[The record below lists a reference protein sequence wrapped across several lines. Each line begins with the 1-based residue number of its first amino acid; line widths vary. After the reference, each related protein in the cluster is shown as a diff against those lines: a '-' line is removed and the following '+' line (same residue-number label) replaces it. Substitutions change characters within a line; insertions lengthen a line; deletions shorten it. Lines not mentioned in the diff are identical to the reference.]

1 MVFFIY
7 LCHMKDKL
15 LKLVQACINDNTMY
29 EHTYHAS
36 ATAKGNC
43 YRGIN
48 ERHTKPRTSYT
59 ERVEYKGKEIS
70 AISTN
75 SKYYCDLTPYNT
87 QKINAYEINIGFG
100 EEPQLSIRPVLKGN
114 KADLPRQVIKV
125 EGTVDRW
132 LTRPKI
138 IFDVTVVTE
147 VYHYELR
154 CGNFNY
160 IVDESV
166 VKDFF
171 KQITNKR
178 IEIALQLEENEIN
191 KRFKV
196 YGIK

>member
-1 MVFFIY
+1 
-7 LCHMKDKL
+7 MKDKL

-59 ERVEYKGKEIS
+59 ERTEYKGKQVSINGDS
-70 AISTN
+70 IYN
-75 SKYYCDLTPYNT
+75 CDLLPYHT
-87 QKINAYEINIGFG
+87 QKMDAYEINIGFG

-114 KADLPRQVIKV
+114 KADLPREVIKV

-154 CGNFNY
+154 CGNFIY
-160 IVDESV
+160 IIDETI
-166 VKDFF
+166 VKDFY

-178 IEIALQLEENEIN
+178 KEIALQLEVKEIN
-191 KRFKV
+191 KRFER
-196 YGIK
+196 YDIK